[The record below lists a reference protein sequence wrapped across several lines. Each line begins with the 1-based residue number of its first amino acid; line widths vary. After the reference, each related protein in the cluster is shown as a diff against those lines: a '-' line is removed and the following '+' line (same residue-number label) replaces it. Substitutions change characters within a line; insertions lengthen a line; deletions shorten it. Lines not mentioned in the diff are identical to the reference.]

1 MTLYFEPDPARAG
14 RIADVLGGS
23 ARNASDLTELARL
36 VDTGHDQ
43 SLLVLGPGVPL
54 AEALRVTA
62 ERRLSHP
69 ALGVVL
75 LRDAVDVAVL
85 GEAIRAGVREVVAAD
100 DTESIR
106 AACARSLELSRG
118 LSGAAA
124 TPGPGST
131 QGRMVTVFGGK
142 GGVGKSTIATNLA
155 VCLAAGGARRVLLV
169 DLDLAFGDVAIMMQ
183 LVPKRSLSDA
193 IPMAGR
199 MDETGLRSML
209 TTYAPGLETLLAP
222 TGPAEAERISRELTS
237 EVLTVARQ
245 LFDYVVVDTPPFFN
259 DHVLAALD
267 LSDDY
272 VLLATP
278 DVPSLKNLR
287 LTLDMFDLLEY
298 QNEGRLV
305 VLNRSD
311 SRVGLTAADIDRVLR
326 VPISGHVPSTRDV
339 PVSINRGVPLM
350 ADSPDHPVSRSIRQ
364 VAEAHLGGRTV
375 GASDADTKQSQR
387 RLFSLRKG
395 R

>member
-1 MTLYFEPDPARAG
+1 MTLYFEPDAKRARAIAKALGGPARTA
-14 RIADVLGGS
+14 ADL
-23 ARNASDLTELARL
+23 AELARL
-36 VDTGHDQ
+36 LDTGQ
-43 SLLVLGPGVPL
+43 GEQLLVLGPGVPL
-54 AEALRVTA
+54 ADALRIA
-62 ERRLSHP
+62 SGHRLTHP

-75 LRDAVDVAVL
+75 LRDAVDVVVL

-100 DTESIR
+100 DAEAIR

-118 LSGAAA
+118 LAGVAAA
-124 TPGPGST
+124 PTTAP
-131 QGRMVTVFGGK
+131 QGRVVTVFGGK

-155 VCLAAGGARRVLLV
+155 VFLAGGGARRVLLV

-193 IPMAGR
+193 IAMAGR

-267 LSDDY
+267 VSDDF
-272 VLLATP
+272 VLPATP
-278 DVPSLKNLR
+278 DIPTLKNLR

-298 QNEGRLV
+298 PSNSRLA

-326 VPISGHVPSTRDV
+326 VPIVGHVPSTRDV

-350 ADSPDHPVSRSIRQ
+350 ASSPDHVVSRSIRQ
-364 VAEAHLGGRTV
+364 FAETHLGARSTGV
-375 GASDADTKQSQR
+375 SESDTKQQR
-387 RLFSLRKG
+387 RLFTLRKG

>member
-1 MTLYFEPDPARAG
+1 MTLYFEPDAKRARG
-14 RIADVLGGS
+14 IAKILGGS
-23 ARNASDLTELARL
+23 ARTAADLDELARL
-36 VDTGHDQ
+36 LDTGQ
-43 SLLVLGPGVPL
+43 AEQLLVLGPGVPL
-54 AEALRVTA
+54 ADALGIA
-62 ERRLSHP
+62 SAQRLAHP
-69 ALGVVL
+69 ALGVLL

-100 DTESIR
+100 DAEAMR
-106 AACARSLELSRG
+106 AACARSLEVSRG
-118 LSGAAA
+118 LSGLAAPTAAA
-124 TPGPGST
+124 E
-131 QGRMVTVFGGK
+131 GRVVTVFGGK

-193 IPMAGR
+193 IAMAGR

-222 TGPAEAERISRELTS
+222 AGPAEAERISRELTS
-237 EVLTVARQ
+237 EVLTVARG

-267 LSDDY
+267 QSHDF

-298 QNEGRLV
+298 SGEGRHV

-326 VPISGHVPSTRDV
+326 VPIVGHVPSTRDV

-364 VAEAHLGGRTV
+364 VAEAHLGGRIV
-375 GASDADTKQSQR
+375 GASESDARQQPQR

>member
-1 MTLYFEPDPARAG
+1 MTLYFEPDPKRAR
-14 RIADVLGGS
+14 RIAEMLGAA
-23 ARNASDLTELARL
+23 ARTAADLAELARL
-36 VDTGHDQ
+36 VEAGQ
-43 SLLVLGPGVPL
+43 QPPLLVLGPGVPL
-54 AEALRVTA
+54 ADALRVA
-62 ERRLSHP
+62 SDHRLSHP

-118 LSGAAA
+118 LSGATAP
-124 TPGPGST
+124 PGPGH
-131 QGRMVTVFGGK
+131 QGRVVTVFGGK

-193 IPMAGR
+193 IAMAGR

-287 LTLDMFDLLEY
+287 LTIDMFDLLEY
-298 QNEGRLV
+298 PNEGRLV

-326 VPISGHVPSTRDV
+326 VPIAGHVPSTRDV

-375 GASDADTKQSQR
+375 GMSEADTRQPSR
-387 RLFSLRKG
+387 RLFALRKG

>member
-1 MTLYFEPDPARAG
+1 VTLYFEPDPKRARG
-14 RIADVLGGS
+14 IAAILGGH
-23 ARNASDLTELARL
+23 ARTAADLAELARL
-36 VDTGHDQ
+36 LDAGHGEP
-43 SLLVLGPGVPL
+43 LLVLGPGVPL
-54 AEALRVTA
+54 AEALEIASRH
-62 ERRLSHP
+62 RLTHP

-75 LRDAVDVAVL
+75 LRDTVDVAVL
-85 GEAIRAGVREVVAAD
+85 GEAIRAGVREVIGARDSEA
-100 DTESIR
+100 IR

-118 LSGAAA
+118 LSGVA
-124 TPGPGST
+124 PVPSNHE
-131 QGRMVTVFGGK
+131 GRVVTVFGGK
-142 GGVGKSTIATNLA
+142 GGVGKSTVATNLA
-155 VCLAAGGARRVLLV
+155 VALAAGGARRVLLV

-209 TTYAPGLETLLAP
+209 TTYSPGLETLLAP

-237 EVLTVARQ
+237 EVLTVARG

-267 LSDDY
+267 LSHDY

-298 QNEGRLV
+298 PTDGRLV

-350 ADSPDHPVSRSIRQ
+350 ADTPNHPVSRSIRQ
-364 VAEAHLGGRTV
+364 IAETHLGARTV
-375 GASDADTKQSQR
+375 GVSEPDTKQSQR
-387 RLFSLRKG
+387 RLFALRKG

>member
-1 MTLYFEPDPARAG
+1 MTLYFEPDAKRAR
-14 RIADVLGGS
+14 RIAETLGGS
-23 ARNASDLTELARL
+23 ARTAADLTELARL
-36 VDTGHDQ
+36 LDGGHQ
-43 SLLVLGPGVPL
+43 PPLLVLGPSVPL
-54 AEALRVTA
+54 ADALRVA
-62 ERRLSHP
+62 SDRRLSHP

-124 TPGPGST
+124 TPGPGHK
-131 QGRMVTVFGGK
+131 GRVVTVFGGK

-272 VLLATP
+272 ALLATP

-298 QNEGRLV
+298 PNEGRLV

-326 VPISGHVPSTRDV
+326 VPIAGHVPSTRDV

-375 GASDADTKQSQR
+375 GTSESDTRQPQR
-387 RLFSLRKG
+387 RLFTLRKG

>member
-1 MTLYFEPDPARAG
+1 MTLYFEPDAKRAR
-14 RIADVLGGS
+14 RIAEILGDS
-23 ARNASDLTELARL
+23 ARTAADLTELDRL
-36 VDTGHDQ
+36 IGGGLDQ
-43 SLLVLGPGVPL
+43 PLLVLGPGVPL
-54 AEALRVTA
+54 AEALRVA
-62 ERRLSHP
+62 SERRLSHP

-75 LRDAVDVAVL
+75 LRDAVDVALL

-100 DTESIR
+100 DTEAIR
-106 AACARSLELSRG
+106 TACARSLELSRG
-118 LSGAAA
+118 LSGAAVA
-124 TPGPGST
+124 PGPGH
-131 QGRMVTVFGGK
+131 QGRVVTVFGGK

-169 DLDLAFGDVAIMMQ
+169 DLDLAFGDFAIMMQ

-193 IPMAGR
+193 IGMAGR

-267 LSDDY
+267 LSHDF

-298 QNEGRLV
+298 SPEGRHV

-364 VAEAHLGGRTV
+364 VAEAHLGARPV
-375 GASDADTKQSQR
+375 GVSESDAKQPQR
-387 RLFSLRKG
+387 RLFTLRKG